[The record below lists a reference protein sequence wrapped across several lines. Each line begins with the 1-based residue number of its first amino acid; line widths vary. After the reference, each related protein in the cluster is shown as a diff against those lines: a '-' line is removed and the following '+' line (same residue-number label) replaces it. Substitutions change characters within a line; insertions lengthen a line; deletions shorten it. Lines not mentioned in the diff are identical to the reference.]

1 MSKII
6 FNEIQMKQLE
16 KNKNVVKASE
26 RSISYCP
33 DFKVRA
39 VKENQQGKGPSQIFL
54 ENGFDLAVIGEE
66 KPKQCLKRWRR
77 TFEQFGEEGFY
88 TERRGKGSTGRPSEK
103 PLSSDEKLK
112 KAEARIAFL
121 EAELTFLKKFRRTRK
136 AGVTEEALTPR
147 ETYTLIE
154 QTIRRFQFPR
164 MVRYLCTLAGV
175 SRSGYYAWLH
185 QTEKHL
191 EKERN
196 DETDYE
202 WIQEIFNRKRK
213 TCGGRSIKMVLEK
226 TKGICMNLK
235 RIYRIMRK
243 YNLVTKIRRAN
254 PYKHIAKATQEHK
267 TCPNLLKRQFNQE
280 EPEKSMLTDITY
292 LFYGKGK
299 KAYLSC
305 VKDSTTREILAYH
318 VSSSLQMDIVYQT
331 LNNLKERLGE
341 SIHSEALLHS
351 DQGIHYTHP
360 EFQKRVREMGIRQSM
375 SRRGNCLDNAPME
388 SFFGHMKD
396 ELDYKDCQTFESL
409 ELNIREYMKEYN
421 YNRYQ
426 WTLKKMA
433 PIEYRNHLLSA

>member
-1 MSKII
+1 MSKTI

-16 KNKNVVKASE
+16 KNKNVLKASE

-33 DFKVRA
+33 DFKIRA

-54 ENGFDLAVIGEE
+54 ENRFDLAVIGKK
-66 KPKQCLKRWRR
+66 KPKQCLKRWRK

-88 TERRGKGSTGRPSEK
+88 TERRGKGSTYCVFRSGIDIP
-103 PLSSDEKLK
+103 K
-112 KAEARIAFL
+112 KV
-121 EAELTFLKKFRRTRK
+121 RRTRK
-136 AGVTEEALTPR
+136 TGVTEEALTPR
-147 ETYTLIE
+147 ETYALIE

-164 MVRYLCTLAGV
+164 KVRYLCTLAGV

-185 QTEKHL
+185 QTDKHL

-202 WIQEIFNRKRK
+202 WIQEIFNRKGK
-213 TCGGRSIKMVLEK
+213 ICGGRSIKMVLEK

-243 YNLVTKIRRAN
+243 YNLMTKIRRAN

-292 LFYGKGK
+292 LFYGQGK

-305 VKDSTTREILAYH
+305 VKDSTTREILSYH

-331 LNNLKERLGE
+331 LDNLKERLGE
-341 SIHSEALLHS
+341 VIHPEALLHS

-396 ELDYKDCQTFESL
+396 ELDYKYCQTFESL
-409 ELNIREYMKEYN
+409 ELNIKDYMEKYN